1 MGTEPNNKKKDMTY
15 KPAGL
20 NDTPKIVS
28 AIFAVNDR
36 DKEIDFKKNIK
47 GKTKTII
54 LGSTEREIL
63 STDLTQGM
71 VIPASDDR
79 EKSTN
84 DAKDRD
90 I

>member
-20 NDTPKIVS
+20 NDQPKIVS

-54 LGSTEREIL
+54 LGCTEREIL

-71 VIPASDDR
+71 VIPASDNR

-84 DAKDRD
+84 DIKDRD

>member
-20 NDTPKIVS
+20 NDKPKIVS
-28 AIFAVNDR
+28 AMFAVNDR
-36 DKEIDFKKNIK
+36 AKAKKNIK

-54 LGSTEREIL
+54 LGSTQRELL

-71 VIPASDDR
+71 IIPVSDGRDI
-79 EKSTN
+79 TN
-84 DAKDRD
+84 NNAKDRD

>member
-1 MGTEPNNKKKDMTY
+1 MGTEPNNKKKDMAY
-15 KPAGL
+15 KRAGL

>member
-1 MGTEPNNKKKDMTY
+1 MCTEKKKKKKDMTY